1 MDMKKIIDMMVADDA
16 NVRAELARQLSNEV
30 GKTVYGPDFE
40 IAPEPTQSTEVQKDE
55 QKWKSRLFR

>member
-55 QKWKSRLFR
+55 QK